1 LQDVQIPKSP
11 LVLKALGSF
20 FVGGETEEQTTIELG
35 VGLPGHRT
43 VNQMYVQF
51 MLPNGKNRVPVVLV
65 HGGTLTGKVFETQ
78 PDGRMGWAEY
88 FVRKG
93 YPVYLPEQVSRGR
106 SGFNHAIYN
115 NVRAGIVAP
124 NFQPNII
131 ILSGEQAWTHFR
143 FGPLPGV
150 PFADTQ
156 FPVEAISQFSKQA
169 IPDLN
174 PSLPVPNPNFQRL
187 SDLALEVK
195 GAVVV
200 GHSESGRYPLE
211 AALVNPEGTKGL
223 IVMEPGNCDGYTD
236 SQVASLA
243 EIPILIVWGDH
254 IDTPGSI
261 LAHGPAAFA
270 GCLDFIA
277 RIQAEGGN
285 ARMLHL
291 PDELGPGN
299 SHMMMTD
306 KNSDQVADLLI
317 SWIEENVPPQG
328 KGNPH
333 N

>member
-20 FVGGETEEQTTIELG
+20 FVGGESVAQSTVELG

-43 VNQMYVQF
+43 INQMYVQF

-115 NVRAGIVAP
+115 DVRAGIVAP
-124 NFQPNII
+124 SLQPNII
-131 ILSGEQAWTHFR
+131 MLSGEQAWTHFR

-156 FPVEAISQFSKQA
+156 FPVAAISQFSNQVV
-169 IPDLN
+169 PDLN

-187 SDLALEVK
+187 SDLAREVK
-195 GAVVV
+195 GAVIV

-211 AALVNPEGTKGL
+211 AALVNPAGTKGL

-243 EIPILIVWGDH
+243 KIPILVVWGDH

-270 GCLDFIA
+270 GCNAFIA
-277 RIQAEGGN
+277 RIQAAGGN

-291 PDELGPGN
+291 PDVLGPGN
-299 SHMMMTD
+299 SHMVMTD
-306 KNSDQVADLLI
+306 KNSDQVANLLI
-317 SWIEENVPPQG
+317 SWIEQNVS
-328 KGNPH
+328 K
-333 N
+333 